1 MVLRGY
7 TIFASTDITDVGW
20 QLVDVKVVE
29 LIGNVAMYV
38 KLGPSCRCPADT
50 GNVAS
55 LVN

>member
-1 MVLRGY
+1 MMFRGY

-29 LIGNVAMYV
+29 LISDVAMDV
-38 KLGPSCRCPADT
+38 KLRPSCRCPADT
-50 GNVAS
+50 GNVAG